1 MGLQL
6 EMWECFQ
13 RYVSNL
19 YFPVCL
25 RQVVIGTTTVTL
37 TWKREQEWDW
47 GGVTIEKSVRYITNP
62 HSYMR
67 ERARLLQGDQ
77 QSEFC
82 SSWWL
87 ASLTWVWRNVEV
99 KFQVFASFIFSLT
112 IFLRTDCRQTIA
124 LIVEDNLMIFL
135 VTTLLLRALTS
146 GQSTGPTTY
155 FVSTALV
162 ENHLSSIFV
171 SYITCSKQ
179 SSNFII
185 CAIVI

>member
-1 MGLQL
+1 MKERARVRSG
-6 EMWECFQ
+6 
-13 RYVSNL
+13 
-19 YFPVCL
+19 
-25 RQVVIGTTTVTL
+25 
-37 TWKREQEWDW
+37 W
-47 GGVTIEKSVRYITNP
+47 GYNWNSESYITNP

-162 ENHLSSIFV
+162 DNHLSSIFV